1 MEPKITSADASKLH
15 KKSDISNASHQPPPS
30 LLVIWDVW
38 WDKIKSR
45 GWADNILRLGTVLV
59 SLSIVILVL
68 WVMQSFYLRG
78 NLAAASRASEINPAL
93 PADNRMVLPAY
104 AGVAEFTAI
113 SRLNDL
119 HTHRPNLSRYEIQNY
134 TVVKGDTV
142 FSIAAKY
149 GLEPTT
155 ILWGNSYTLMDNPDN
170 IQPGEVLKI
179 LPVNGVLRKWIEG
192 DGLNAVAKFYGV
204 TPEDII
210 NWPGNGLSAEMI
222 GDYTKPNIPA
232 GKELII
238 PGGRQEFSSWMAPAI
253 RRDNPAS
260 ARVLGVGHC
269 AAVTTGPIGNGV
281 FYWPTTERRIS
292 GYEYN
297 PPIHWGIDIGGKI
310 GNPIYAMEAGVVVYA
325 GWNDWGYGNLVII
338 DHGDG
343 WQSLYGHL
351 NTVDVTCGDY
361 ITVGGQQI
369 GTMGSTGKSSGPHLH
384 FEMIMTESGFRVNPH
399 KYTFN

>member
-1 MEPKITSADASKLH
+1 MLI
-15 KKSDISNASHQPPPS
+15 
-30 LLVIWDVW
+30 
-38 WDKIKSR
+38 
-45 GWADNILRLGTVLV
+45 
-59 SLSIVILVL
+59 L
-68 WVMQSFYLRG
+68 WVMQSFYLKG
-78 NLAAASRASEINPAL
+78 SLTAATKAEESSQAAL
-93 PADNRMVLPAY
+93 ADNRMVLPAY
-104 AGVAEFTAI
+104 AGVSEFAGI
-113 SRLNDL
+113 SRLNDM

-134 TVVKGDTV
+134 TVEKGDTV

-192 DGLNAVAKFYGV
+192 DGLNAVSKFYSV
-204 TPEDII
+204 TPDDII
-210 NWPGNGLSAEMI
+210 NWPGNGLSAETI
-222 GDYTKPNIPA
+222 GDYAKPNIPA

-260 ARVLGVGHC
+260 ARILGVGHC
-269 AAVTTGPIGNGV
+269 EPVTTGPIGNGV

-297 PPIHWGIDIGGKI
+297 PPIHWAIDIGGKI
-310 GNPIYAMEAGVVVYA
+310 GNPIFAMEAGVVVYA

-343 WQSLYGHL
+343 WQTLYAHL
-351 NTVDVTCGDY
+351 NKVDVGCGDY
-361 ITVGGQQI
+361 ITLGGQQI

-384 FEMIMTESGFRVNPH
+384 FEMIMSDTGFRVNPH